1 MHGTYFTLL
10 FGESLPMKYFYG
22 WDYLVKLLNVQSQ
35 KESIFYWSNK
45 RDKRKFFS
53 CDNAKF

>member
-1 MHGTYFTLL
+1 MHGQNPTLL
-10 FGESLPMKYFYG
+10 FGESVQTKYFYG
-22 WDYLVKLLNVQSQ
+22 RDYLVKLLNVQSQ

-45 RDKRKFFS
+45 RDKRKIFS